1 MIHGTF
7 SSTKNMLPIMNN
19 LVLQF
24 KWRGYGVH
32 LKDNANIVV
41 TGGAGF
47 IGSHMAELLLKKGL
61 SVTIFDNLST
71 GLKDNVKLLE
81 RYKRCTFIKADITE
95 GNALSAAIAKSDA
108 VFHFA
113 AVVSVPYSVENPDT
127 CFSVNVSGFENIIAA
142 LRGTTK
148 PLFYASSAAVY
159 GNRSDKEKRCEEEAP
174 MPMSPYAASKAIN
187 EIQATAAWNIWKIPT
202 FGFRF
207 FNVYGPR
214 QNPSGA
220 YASVIPKVCDCL
232 RSGANPVIFGDGQQ
246 TRDFVYVKDVAD
258 TLYNVMENI
267 NASDGGYIFNL
278 ATGKSHSVI
287 EVVQTI
293 ISSSSIDSQI
303 DFRPARAGDIK
314 YSYADVTKL
323 ADFLGDYRPT
333 DFKDGL
339 AETLEWYMRNGK

>member
-1 MIHGTF
+1 M
-7 SSTKNMLPIMNN
+7 
-19 LVLQF
+19 
-24 KWRGYGVH
+24 H
-32 LKDNANIVV
+32 LKDNANILI

-47 IGSHMAELLLKKGL
+47 IGSHMAELLLKKGM
-61 SVTIFDNLST
+61 SVIVFDNLST

-81 RYKRCTFIKADITE
+81 RYKRCTFIKADITD
-95 GNALSAAIAKSDA
+95 GNALAAAIAECDA

-113 AVVSVPYSVENPDT
+113 AVVSVPYSVENPDI
-127 CFSVNVSGFENIIAA
+127 CFSVNVAGFENIIAA

-159 GNRSDKEKRCEEEAP
+159 GNRSDKEKRREEEPP

-187 EIQATAAWNIWKIPT
+187 EIQAAAAWNIWKIPT

-258 TLYNVMENI
+258 TLYSVIENI

-278 ATGKSHSVI
+278 ATGESHSVI

-303 DFRPARAGDIK
+303 DFRPVRAGDIK

-323 ADFLGDYRPT
+323 AEFLGDYRPT